1 MDPFEK
7 CELLCGQIPD
17 GEHARKSHFFNT
29 FSPLFA
35 KQCGWH
41 WDRFATP
48 SHRTKP
54 LHQAQNL
61 VSKGQ
66 QGWVG
71 ERRAHSIPG
80 EVRVCTG
87 GTTAPEVRG
96 WRASEV
102 WNHPVMLSIGRVVT
116 LLLLA
121 CCHKDGG
128 NEHLWEMPSCS
139 ACCCHTTSAPVPAE
153 AAALRSTEGTA
164 KPCSGVLR
172 WDLVQEP
179 HG

>member
-41 WDRFATP
+41 CDHFAMP
-48 SHRTKP
+48 SRRAKP

-66 QGWVG
+66 QCWGGRGELTASQVRSRCAQVG
-71 ERRAHSIPG
+71 PLHLKYVA
-80 EVRVCTG
+80 G
-87 GTTAPEVRG
+87 GLQRSG
-96 WRASEV
+96 
-102 WNHPVMLSIGRVVT
+102 IT
-116 LLLLA
+116 L
-121 CCHKDGG
+121 
-128 NEHLWEMPSCS
+128 
-139 ACCCHTTSAPVPAE
+139 
-153 AAALRSTEGTA
+153 
-164 KPCSGVLR
+164 
-172 WDLVQEP
+172 
-179 HG
+179 